1 MPVKI
6 MGIEMTNDDYMHV
19 NRVIVDTYGDSWNK
33 YKYND
38 KIEIIQDIL
47 TYINN

>member
-1 MPVKI
+1 MSVKI
-6 MGIEMTNDDYMHV
+6 MDIEMTNDDYMYV
-19 NRVIVDTYGDSWNK
+19 NGVIVDTYGNSWNK

-38 KIEIIQDIL
+38 KVDIIQDIL